1 MSDPTPPVRSQSKAS
16 RYLIVLILGLLI
28 GVVATVMAM
37 RAIQERKDHFP
48 DSLMTV
54 LAKQSQLLRE
64 SQQQNRCAP
73 NEVTPRMQTMRA
85 LSNDLDL
92 AFPEL
97 KDDARFQRHA
107 SQFRAT
113 LNDALSSPPADCAA
127 LAVSLQKLGDDC
139 KACHQDFR

>member
-1 MSDPTPPVRSQSKAS
+1 MSDPIPPVRSQSKAS
-16 RYLIVLILGLLI
+16 RYLIVLVLGLLI

-37 RAIQERKDHFP
+37 RAIQARKDHFP
-48 DSLMTV
+48 DSLMNV
-54 LAKQSQLLRE
+54 LAKQSQLLRQ
-64 SQQQNRCAP
+64 SQQQNRCTP
-73 NEVTPRMQTMRA
+73 NEVMPRMQTMRA

-107 SQFRAT
+107 SQLRAT
-113 LNDALSSPPADCAA
+113 LNDALATPPADCAA
-127 LAVSLQKLGDDC
+127 LAVSLQKLAEDC

>member
-85 LSNDLDL
+85 LSNDMDL
-92 AFPEL
+92 AFPAL

-113 LNDALSSPPADCAA
+113 LNEALSNPPADCAA
-127 LAVSLQKLGDDC
+127 LAVSLQKLGEDC